1 MSKSNSG
8 EIVLEW
14 LFLLIVL
21 VFVAPYLL
29 TLFFGNVS
37 SFLDA
42 NQQRD
47 LRVNPGLMADYELS
61 GAIHKLG
68 GF

>member
-1 MSKSNSG
+1 MSKWNGSG
-8 EIVLEW
+8 EVVEW
-14 LFLLIVL
+14 LFLLVVL
-21 VFVAPYLL
+21 IFVAPYLL
-29 TLFFGNVS
+29 TMIFGNTS
-37 SFLDA
+37 AFLDA